1 MIAIGRQKWQKRKY
15 DMKKDDVVLIVENN
29 VPRGK
34 WNLGRVVEVFPG
46 KDGRA
51 RNVLLKTK
59 NGELKRSVQKCCIH
73 CDSRYYL
80 YEIFMPYVFK
90 MSIAIH

>member
-15 DMKKDDVVLIVENN
+15 DMKKGDVELIVENN

-46 KDGRA
+46 KDGIA

-59 NGELKRSVQKCCIH
+59 TGELKRSVQKCCILLE
-73 CDSRYYL
+73 S
-80 YEIFMPYVFK
+80 E
-90 MSIAIH
+90 

>member
-1 MIAIGRQKWQKRKY
+1 
-15 DMKKDDVVLIVENN
+15 MKKGDVVLIVENI

-46 KDGRA
+46 KDGIA

-59 NGELKRSVQKCCIH
+59 NGELKRSVQKCCILLE
-73 CDSRYYL
+73 S
-80 YEIFMPYVFK
+80 E
-90 MSIAIH
+90 